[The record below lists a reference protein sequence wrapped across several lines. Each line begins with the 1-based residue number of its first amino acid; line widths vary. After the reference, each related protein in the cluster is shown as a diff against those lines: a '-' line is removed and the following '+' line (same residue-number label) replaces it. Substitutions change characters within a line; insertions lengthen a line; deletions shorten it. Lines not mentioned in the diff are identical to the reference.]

1 MKDIV
6 ICKTANNYYI
16 YSFCSRRIF
25 SIDKLSYQLIK
36 ILKDTKS
43 TIENA
48 PTQHLANLL
57 NVSASIINDHLTLLH
72 NICGDTEKIKKIKAE
87 ITSGSIYYNLSNN
100 PQLSLEV
107 TECCNL
113 HCTYCCYGNL
123 YNTADTA
130 RTSSMSTDI
139 AQRAIDTLIRFCNS
153 KYSIRNHN
161 TINVSF
167 YGGEPLLNFRL
178 IKEIVDYC
186 SKKTNSKIDFS
197 YSMTTNAL
205 LLRTY
210 IDFLAQNKFSLLI
223 SLDGNEY
230 NNSYR
235 KKTTGEGSFSE
246 VFSNLIFIRNNFP
259 TYFKDKIQ
267 FNCVLHD
274 RNCDIESLLNFFDEN
289 FDKRPGISELSLSDI
304 KPSKKD
310 YVKSIFRSAEK
321 YLTAGQKY
329 NEEDIPLIYRNC
341 FHFISNH
348 TDYKYD
354 SVNDFYCED
363 KEQIATGTCIPYG
376 RKVFLTAHGKVYPCE
391 NISRAFQFGNI
402 DNFFQSE
409 QVESVV
415 QTHNKLLKK
424 TSELCL
430 SCYNQY
436 NCPQCMYNINW
447 DNSSSICDL
456 YMTEDDFSKELSSV
470 MQQIEMIPSLYR
482 TILKTPIE

>member
-153 KYSIRNHN
+153 TYSIRNHN
-161 TINVSF
+161 TIN
-167 YGGEPLLNFRL
+167 G
-178 IKEIVDYC
+178 
-186 SKKTNSKIDFS
+186 
-197 YSMTTNAL
+197 
-205 LLRTY
+205 
-210 IDFLAQNKFSLLI
+210 
-223 SLDGNEY
+223 
-230 NNSYR
+230 
-235 KKTTGEGSFSE
+235 
-246 VFSNLIFIRNNFP
+246 FI
-259 TYFKDKIQ
+259 T
-267 FNCVLHD
+267 
-274 RNCDIESLLNFFDEN
+274 
-289 FDKRPGISELSLSDI
+289 
-304 KPSKKD
+304 
-310 YVKSIFRSAEK
+310 
-321 YLTAGQKY
+321 
-329 NEEDIPLIYRNC
+329 
-341 FHFISNH
+341 
-348 TDYKYD
+348 
-354 SVNDFYCED
+354 
-363 KEQIATGTCIPYG
+363 
-376 RKVFLTAHGKVYPCE
+376 
-391 NISRAFQFGNI
+391 
-402 DNFFQSE
+402 
-409 QVESVV
+409 
-415 QTHNKLLKK
+415 
-424 TSELCL
+424 
-430 SCYNQY
+430 
-436 NCPQCMYNINW
+436 
-447 DNSSSICDL
+447 
-456 YMTEDDFSKELSSV
+456 
-470 MQQIEMIPSLYR
+470 
-482 TILKTPIE
+482 